1 MSYNF
6 DSELAGIIPLLPEIQ
21 FTDPATARTSRKA
34 MIEAMNRS
42 VDVSGLRIEDK
53 LIAGPEGAP
62 QVPVRIY
69 APAQRNGNLPAL
81 LYMHGGGYIVGSIDT
96 EHTLTVM
103 LTRELGVAVVSV
115 DYRLAPENPY
125 PAAVDD
131 CYAALLWLHAHAGE
145 LGVDTARIA
154 VIGQSAGAGLAAAIA
169 LMARDRNGPALCFQ
183 FLGIPDI
190 DDRLDT
196 PSMRTFTDTPVWHR
210 AHAELSWNF
219 YLGDSYKAGAADVPV
234 YAAPARATDLRG
246 LPPAYISAM
255 EFDPLRDE
263 GILYAMKLMEA
274 GVPVELH
281 TYPGTFHGSMMVTQA
296 AVTQRQIR
304 EMLDVLRRALKL

>member
-6 DSELAGIIPLLPEIQ
+6 DPELATIIPLLPKTQ
-21 FTDPATARTSRKA
+21 FTDPASARSNSKT

-42 VDVSGLRIEDK
+42 VDSSGLRIEDK
-53 LIAGPEGAP
+53 LIAGPDGAP

-81 LYMHGGGYIVGSIDT
+81 LYMHGGGFIVGSIDT
-96 EHTLTVM
+96 EHALTVM
-103 LTRELGVAVVSV
+103 LARELGVIVVSV

-131 CYAALLWLHAHAGE
+131 CYAALLWLHAHTGE
-145 LGVDTARIA
+145 LGVDATRIA

-169 LMARDRNGPALCFQ
+169 LMTRDRNGPALCFQ

-190 DDRLDT
+190 DDRMDT
-196 PSMRTFTDTPVWHR
+196 PSMRTFTDTPLWHR

-219 YLGDSYKAGAADVPV
+219 YLGDSYKAGGADVPV

-304 EMLDVLRRALKL
+304 EMLDVLRRALNL

>member
-145 LGVDTARIA
+145 QGVDTARIA